1 MACALHGPWGY
12 DQGRWRCERRRPR
25 RLDGRLRGFP
35 DAHWEGYPNDR
46 PREESSM
53 SQDARVETFVTAFEA
68 LRAEVEKV
76 IVGHREIITHVLTS
90 MFAGGHV
97 LLEGVPGLGKTLL
110 IKTLAE
116 GLELSFSRIQFTP
129 DLMPADIIGTN
140 IIVEDADGRKHF
152 QFQQGPIFAHIL
164 LADEINRA
172 TPKTQSALLEGMQ
185 ESAVT
190 VGGATRPLPA
200 PFFVLATQNPIEM
213 EGTYPLPEAQLDRFL
228 FKLRVRY
235 PAIDELNAII
245 DRTTQSRPATMS
257 RVLSGPAVL
266 SFRELIR
273 EVPIASHVRD
283 FASSIVMATH
293 PSWAG
298 SPEVSRRFVR
308 YGASPRGAQA
318 LVLGA
323 KVRAL
328 AEGRYNVSVDDIKA
342 LAVPA
347 LRHRVILN
355 FEGEAEGVDTDT
367 LIARVLDNT
376 EAATAQGREPFLR

>member
-1 MACALHGPWGY
+1 
-12 DQGRWRCERRRPR
+12 
-25 RLDGRLRGFP
+25 
-35 DAHWEGYPNDR
+35 
-46 PREESSM
+46 M
-53 SQDARVETFVTAFEA
+53 SQDARVEAFVTAFEA

-76 IVGHREIITHVLTS
+76 IVGHREIITHVLTA

-129 DLMPADIIGTN
+129 DLMPADVIGTN
-140 IIVEDADGRKHF
+140 IIVEDQAGRKHF

-190 VGGATRPLPA
+190 VGGVSRPLPP

-213 EGTYPLPEAQLDRFL
+213 EGTYPLPEAQLDRFM
-228 FKLRVRY
+228 FKLRVQY

-245 DRTTQSRPATMS
+245 DRTTRSSHVTVS
-257 RVLSGPAVL
+257 RVMSGPTVL
-266 SFRELIR
+266 SLRELIR
-273 EVPIASHVRD
+273 EVPIVSHVRD
-283 FASSIVMATH
+283 FASTIVMATH

-298 SPEVSRRFVR
+298 APEVTRRFVR

-318 LVLGA
+318 LVLGG

-328 AEGRYNVSVDDIKA
+328 AEGRYNVSVEDIKA
-342 LAVPA
+342 LATPA

-355 FEGEAEGVDTDT
+355 FEGEAEGVDSDT
-367 LIARVLDNT
+367 LIGQIV
-376 EAATAQGREPFLR
+376 EAAEAITATGKEVFLR

>member
-1 MACALHGPWGY
+1 
-12 DQGRWRCERRRPR
+12 
-25 RLDGRLRGFP
+25 
-35 DAHWEGYPNDR
+35 
-46 PREESSM
+46 M
-53 SQDARVETFVTAFEA
+53 SQDSRVRTFVAAFEG

-76 IVGHREIITHVLTS
+76 IVGHREVITHVLTG

-110 IKTLAE
+110 IKTLSE
-116 GLELSFSRIQFTP
+116 GLDLSFSRIQFTP

-200 PFFVLATQNPIEM
+200 PFFVLAKQNPIEM

-235 PAIDELNAII
+235 PQIEELNSII
-245 DRTTQSRPATMS
+245 DRTTQSRTATVN
-257 RVLSGPAVL
+257 RVLGGPDVL

-283 FASSIVMATH
+283 FASAIVMATH
-293 PSWAG
+293 PQWEKA
-298 SPEVSRRFVR
+298 PDVARRFVR

-323 KVRAL
+323 KVKAL
-328 AEGRYNVSVDDIKA
+328 AEGRYNVSIDDIKA

-367 LIARVLDNT
+367 LISRVVTDT
-376 EAATAQGREPFLR
+376 EAGVAQSREPFLR

>member
-1 MACALHGPWGY
+1 VGS
-12 DQGRWRCERRRPR
+12 QETFR
-25 RLDGRLRGFP
+25 RL
-35 DAHWEGYPNDR
+35 AA
-46 PREESSM
+46 SI
-53 SQDARVETFVTAFEA
+53 ETVMKGQAAAIRKLLAAFA
-68 LRAEVEKV
+68 
-76 IVGHREIITHVLTS
+76 S
-90 MFAGGHV
+90 GGHV
-97 LLEGVPGLGKTLL
+97 LLEDYPGTGKT
-110 IKTLAE
+110 TLAKVLARSI
-116 GLELSFSRIQFTP
+116 GVRFKRIQFTP

-140 IIVEDADGRKHF
+140 IIVEDVDGRKHF

-185 ESAVT
+185 EGAVT
-190 VGGATRPLPA
+190 VGGASRPLPA

-245 DRTTQSRPATMS
+245 DRTTQSRHVTVS
-257 RVLSGPAVL
+257 RVMNGPTVL
-266 SFRELIR
+266 SLRELIR

-283 FASSIVMATH
+283 LASTIVMATH

-328 AEGRYNVSVDDIKA
+328 AEGRYNVSAEDIKA
-342 LAVPA
+342 LAMPA

-355 FEGEAEGVDTDT
+355 FEGEAEGVDADT
-367 LIARVLDNT
+367 LIGQIV
-376 EAATAQGREPFLR
+376 EAAEAITASGREVFLR

>member
-1 MACALHGPWGY
+1 MTQ
-12 DQGRWRCERRRPR
+12 DSRVQE
-25 RLDGRLRGFP
+25 FI
-35 DAHWEGYPNDR
+35 
-46 PREESSM
+46 SSF
-53 SQDARVETFVTAFEA
+53 QA
-68 LRAEVEKV
+68 LRTEVEKV
-76 IVGHREIITHVLTS
+76 IVGHREIIDHVLIG

-116 GLELSFSRIQFTP
+116 GLDLSFSRIQFTP

-152 QFQQGPIFAHIL
+152 QFQSGPIFAHIL

-185 ESAVT
+185 EGAVT
-190 VGGATRPLPA
+190 VGGVSRPLPP

-235 PAIDELNAII
+235 PALEELNAII
-245 DRTTQSRPATMS
+245 DRTTQPHTVAME
-257 RVLSGPAVL
+257 RVMTGPSVL
-266 SFRELIR
+266 GFRELVR

-283 FASSIVMATH
+283 LASTIVMATH
-293 PSWAG
+293 PQSAQA
-298 SPEVSRRFVR
+298 PDVTRRFVR

-328 AEGRYNVSVDDIKA
+328 ADGRYNVSVEDLKA
-342 LAVPA
+342 LAAPS

-355 FEGEAEGVDTDT
+355 FEGEAEGIDVDSLVEQIVDV
-367 LIARVLDNT
+367 AA
-376 EAATAQGREPFLR
+376 AATTQGKEQFVR

>member
-1 MACALHGPWGY
+1 MT
-12 DQGRWRCERRRPR
+12 
-25 RLDGRLRGFP
+25 
-35 DAHWEGYPNDR
+35 
-46 PREESSM
+46 
-53 SQDARVETFVTAFEA
+53 QDARVQDFITSFER

-76 IVGHREIITHVLTS
+76 IVGHREIIDHVLIG

-110 IKTLAE
+110 VKTLAE

-140 IIVEDADGRKHF
+140 IIVEDTDGRKHF
-152 QFQQGPIFAHIL
+152 QFQPGPIFAHIV

-185 ESAVT
+185 EAAVT
-190 VGGATRPLPA
+190 VGGASRPLPA

-228 FKLRVRY
+228 LKLRVRY
-235 PAIDELNAII
+235 PAIEELNTII
-245 DRTTQSRPATMS
+245 DRTTQAQAVTVERVMS
-257 RVLSGPAVL
+257 GARVLA
-266 SFRELIR
+266 FRELIR
-273 EVPIASHVRD
+273 EVPIADHVRAL
-283 FASSIVMATH
+283 ASTIIMATH
-293 PSWAG
+293 PQWEHA
-298 SPEVSRRFVR
+298 PEVSRRFIR

-328 AEGRYNVSVDDIKA
+328 TEGRFNVSIEDLRA
-342 LAVPA
+342 LAAPA
-347 LRHRVILN
+347 LRHRIILN
-355 FEGEAEGVDTDT
+355 FEGEAEGVDADT
-367 LIARVLDNT
+367 LVAQIV
-376 EAATAQGREPFLR
+376 EAAEAVIAQGKEAFLR

>member
-1 MACALHGPWGY
+1 MTP
-12 DQGRWRCERRRPR
+12 
-25 RLDGRLRGFP
+25 
-35 DAHWEGYPNDR
+35 
-46 PREESSM
+46 
-53 SQDARVETFVTAFEA
+53 DARVQEFVDAFNG

-76 IVGHREIITHVLTS
+76 IVGHHEIITHVLLG

-116 GLELSFSRIQFTP
+116 GLELKFSRIQFTP

-140 IIVEDADGRKHF
+140 IIVEDAAGGKHF
-152 QFQQGPIFAHIL
+152 QFQYGPIFASIL

-185 ESAVT
+185 EAAVT
-190 VGGATRPLPA
+190 VGGVSRPLPA

-235 PAIDELNAII
+235 PAIEELNAII
-245 DRTTQSRPATMS
+245 DRTTHAHAVTVN
-257 RVLSGPAVL
+257 RVMTGPTVIAY
-266 SFRELIR
+266 RELIR
-273 EVPIASHVRD
+273 EVPVASHVRD
-283 FASSIVMATH
+283 LASTIVMATH
-293 PSWAG
+293 PEWERA
-298 SPEVSRRFVR
+298 PDTTRRFVR

-323 KVRAL
+323 KVLAL
-328 AEGRYNVSVDDIKA
+328 SEGRYNVSVEDLRA
-342 LAVPA
+342 LAAPA
-347 LRHRVILN
+347 LRHRIILN
-355 FEGEAEGVDTDT
+355 FEGEAEAVDVDK
-367 LIARVLDNT
+367 LIGEIVASAEGLVAREK
-376 EAATAQGREPFLR
+376 EAFLR

>member
-1 MACALHGPWGY
+1 
-12 DQGRWRCERRRPR
+12 
-25 RLDGRLRGFP
+25 
-35 DAHWEGYPNDR
+35 
-46 PREESSM
+46 M
-53 SQDARVETFVTAFEA
+53 SQDARVEAFVTAFEA
-68 LRAEVEKV
+68 LRAELDKCRVAT
-76 IVGHREIITHVLTS
+76 REISPIGLLG
-90 MFAGGHV
+90 MFAGGRV
-97 LLEGVPGLGKTLL
+97 LLEGGPVLGKTFLM
-110 IKTLAE
+110 KTLAE
-116 GLELSFSRIQFTP
+116 GLELSFSRVQFTP
-129 DLMPADIIGTN
+129 ALMPADIIGTN

-164 LADEINRA
+164 LDDEINRA

-185 ESAVT
+185 EGAVT
-190 VGGATRPLPA
+190 VGGASRPLPA

-235 PAIDELNAII
+235 PAIEELNAII
-245 DRTTQSRPATMS
+245 DRTTQSRPATVS
-257 RVLSGPAVL
+257 RVLNGPAVL

-283 FASSIVMATH
+283 FASAIVMATH
-293 PSWAG
+293 PRWEQA
-298 SPEVSRRFVR
+298 PEVPRRFGP
-308 YGASPRGAQA
+308 YGARPRGAQA

-328 AEGRYNVSVDDIKA
+328 AEGRYNVSVEDIKT
-342 LAVPA
+342 LAAPA

-367 LIARVLDNT
+367 LIAHGLDNT
-376 EAATAQGREPFLR
+376 DAATAQSREPFLR